1 MIKRIACVS
10 VLVLLLA
17 LLTACGSKSEA
28 ESSTVILD
36 TATPEPTDIPTLK
49 PGEPNSEAERILE
62 DTDSSIKAEEKRA
75 VSGDNFLDNLFERPF
90 TSQEMDY
97 QPDLNILT
105 VSITSDE
112 TFFYFTI
119 TLDGADPTSGVLSG
133 TYGIEFDRTR
143 TGRGDLLVLVSNP
156 AAEWSMDNLTV
167 YTDTAASVGGT
178 KPIIAEEG
186 YEGPGY
192 SETVE
197 LGNDQVAWARI
208 APEDPHAV
216 QIAVSRALLD
226 TEEFLWGA
234 WADGGVKDP
243 SLFDYDDHFGPS
255 EAGSPIN
262 TSEDYP
268 IKAIFSLDNT
278 CRLPYGIEDTT
289 NIPGICLSIPS
300 PRDRHVIV
308 LTHRVQQDLIV
319 RFGFVIKKIH

>member
-1 MIKRIACVS
+1 MKKNIFIVS
-10 VLVLLLA
+10 TLVLLLA
-17 LLTACGSKSEA
+17 LSTACGSKSEA
-28 ESSTVILD
+28 ESSIVIVD
-36 TATPEPTDIPTLK
+36 TAIPEPTDIPALA
-49 PGEPNSEAERILE
+49 PGEPDPEVEQTLE
-62 DTDSSIKAEEKRA
+62 DADSSIRAYEKRT
-75 VSGDNFLDNLFERPF
+75 VSGDNILNNLFERPF
-90 TSQEMDY
+90 TSQEMSY

-105 VSITSDE
+105 VSITYDDA
-112 TFFYFTI
+112 FFYFTI
-119 TLDGADPTSGVLSG
+119 TLDGTDPTSGVLSG

-143 TGRGDLLVLVSNP
+143 TGRGDLLVLVSDP

-178 KPIIAEEG
+178 KPIVAEEG

-197 LGNDQVAWARI
+197 LGDDQIAWARI

-226 TEEFLWGA
+226 TGEFLWGA
-234 WADGGVKDP
+234 WADGGVKNP

-268 IKAIFSLDNT
+268 IKAVFSLDNT

-289 NIPGICLSIPS
+289 NIPGICLSVPS
-300 PRDRHVIV
+300 PEGPSCYCTNPPGAARPYC
-308 LTHRVQQDLIV
+308 
-319 RFGFVIKKIH
+319 KIWVCD